1 MQLLGSQ
8 ILLSATDLVNFHECA
23 HLSALDLRA
32 LDDKALRA
40 QRTQPDEHAEL
51 LFKRGN
57 EFEASYLADLKLDVQ
72 RTGGTVVKIEK
83 RPGNPAKSAAATLDA
98 LHSGAD
104 LIYQATFLDGNLVG
118 HADFLRKVPRPS
130 ALGDFS
136 YEVIDTKLGRHAKAS
151 YVLQLAFYGD
161 LLARVQQLDPHAMHV
176 VLGTREQ
183 VTFTCSEYSRYFRRL
198 LGRFTQTIA
207 NASTEITTR
216 PTPCSKCPQCHWNDR
231 CTQQRADEDS
241 LHQVAGIRSSQV
253 HKLEVAGVRT
263 LEALAN
269 LSPTAAVPHLA
280 EPSLTRLREQAA
292 MQLRGRE
299 TGELHNTLVEH
310 PDGEPRGFALL
321 PPPDE
326 GDVYFDMEG
335 DPLYGDDGLEY
346 LFGVYYREKGT
357 FKFKGFWAHSP
368 AEEKAAFEQLMDWLD
383 QRTAQYPSLHV
394 YHYASYEETALKKL
408 SGRHSTREALLD
420 TCLRERRLVDLYKV
434 VREAIR
440 ASTPSYSIK
449 DIEKFYR
456 GARQGDAQT
465 ADASTVYYERYLETG
480 DQAPLEKI
488 ERYNEDDVESTQ
500 QLHQWLIKLRAK
512 DLRWRG
518 GENVEAGSPP
528 PPPGTVLPRA
538 GLPSAK
544 LQGYLDRVDAVRRA
558 LSVSEAPARE
568 VVADLLE
575 FHRRSEKPQWW
586 EMFARTELT
595 FDDLLESVDA
605 IAGLVRVPGT
615 MVDEYEYPAQEIKFD
630 AGDKTVWLE
639 HPTGLKVTLV
649 EIDEDRRRVRLS
661 LARKHGPLP
670 DRLSLGK
677 DGPLTAEVIKQALLR
692 VGQSVAD
699 GDHRY
704 RAVEAYLEKQIP
716 RLTGRK
722 PGEPIVSDP
731 SAPLAQTIDAVRR
744 LDGSYLFIQGPP
756 GAGKTYTGSHV
767 IAALLADGKRVAV
780 SSNSHKAI
788 NNLLEAVE
796 EVLIEN
802 GQKHVRA
809 GKRSTARDAGSYLN
823 GQLIVDVDETPA
835 ALHPDWQLMG
845 GTAWLF
851 ADPAADQQYDYLFVD
866 EAGQVSVAN
875 LAAIGACAKN
885 IVLLGD
891 QMQLGQPI
899 QGTHPGRS
907 GESTLEYLLDG
918 LATVPPDRGIF
929 LPTTWRM
936 CPDVCRFI
944 SDAVYDGRLEPE
956 RKNANQTLVL
966 GTKPHP
972 ALQPTG
978 VVFWPMD
985 HAGCGQKS
993 TEEAQEIERFYQSL
1007 LKQASWIDR
1016 EGVKRRITPDDIL
1029 VVAHYNLQVKL
1040 LQRTLPANAR
1050 VGTVDKFQGQE
1061 AAVSIVSMTTSSEED
1076 LPRHLEF
1083 LFSKN
1088 RLNVAISRARCQ
1100 SIVVANPRLLDVRCK
1115 TPGEIALVNT
1125 LCWAGEAT
1133 TAPCGRVV

>member
-1 MQLLGSQ
+1 MQKL
-8 ILLSATDLVNFHECA
+8 
-23 HLSALDLRA
+23 
-32 LDDKALRA
+32 
-40 QRTQPDEHAEL
+40 
-51 LFKRGN
+51 
-57 EFEASYLADLKLDVQ
+57 EAAGIHTLK
-72 RTGGTVVKIEK
+72 
-83 RPGNPAKSAAATLDA
+83 
-98 LHSGAD
+98 
-104 LIYQATFLDGNLVG
+104 
-118 HADFLRKVPRPS
+118 
-130 ALGDFS
+130 
-136 YEVIDTKLGRHAKAS
+136 
-151 YVLQLAFYGD
+151 QLA
-161 LLARVQQLDPHAMHV
+161 QLEPAH
-176 VLGTREQ
+176 
-183 VTFTCSEYSRYFRRL
+183 
-198 LGRFTQTIA
+198 I
-207 NASTEITTR
+207 
-216 PTPCSKCPQCHWNDR
+216 
-231 CTQQRADEDS
+231 
-241 LHQVAGIRSSQV
+241 
-253 HKLEVAGVRT
+253 
-263 LEALAN
+263 
-269 LSPTAAVPHLA
+269 VPHLA
-280 EPSLTRLREQAA
+280 AESFAKLRDQAA
-292 MQLRGRE
+292 MQQLGRD
-299 TGELHNTLVEH
+299 TGKPQFKLIEGPTGIPTGLLQL
-310 PDGEPRGFALL
+310 PD
-321 PPPDE
+321 PDD

-346 LFGVYYREKGT
+346 LFGVWYRQRGHGRYV
-357 FKFKGFWAHSP
+357 FKAFWAHDR
-368 AEEKAAFEQLMDWLD
+368 AQEKHAFESFMDWLEA
-383 QRTAQYPSLHV
+383 RMEKHCHMRV
-394 YHYASYEETALKKL
+394 YHYAAYEDTALKKL
-408 SGRHSTREALLD
+408 AARHATREAFLD
-420 TCLRERRLVDLYKV
+420 RLLREKRLVDLYRV
-434 VREAIR
+434 TRESIR
-440 ASTPSYSIK
+440 ASTSSYSIK
-449 DIEKFYR
+449 DIETFYR
-456 GARQGDAQT
+456 GKRSGDVQT
-465 ADASTVYYERYLETG
+465 AGASIVYYERYLETG
-480 DQAPLEKI
+480 DKDLLEKI
-488 ERYNEDDVESTQ
+488 ERYNQDDVESTQ
-500 QLHQWLIKLRAK
+500 QLHDWLWSMFPEDILRS
-512 DLRWRG
+512 G
-518 GENVEAGSPP
+518 GTDDTTAAGSLPP
-528 PPPGTVLPRA
+528 FNPPSP
-538 GLPSAK
+538 K
-544 LQGYLDRVDAVRRA
+544 LQAYLDRVDAVRNA
-558 LSVSEAPARE
+558 LLARPSAASTLM
-568 VVADLLE
+568 ADLLE

-586 EMFARTELT
+586 EKYARAEMA

-615 MVDEYEYPAQEIKFD
+615 VDEYEYPEQEIKFD
-630 AGDKTVWLE
+630 AGKQAIWLE
-639 HPTGLKVTLV
+639 HPTGLKVTLH

-670 DRLSLGK
+670 DHLSLGQA
-677 DGPLTAEVIKQALLR
+677 GPINSDLLKEALLR

-704 RAVEAYLEKQIP
+704 RALEAFFEKQVP
-716 RLTGRK
+716 RLTGRS

-796 EVLIEN
+796 EVLVEKN
-802 GQKHVRA
+802 MKSVRA
-809 GKRSTARDAGSYLN
+809 GKKSTASDESTYLN
-823 GQLIVDVDETPA
+823 GQLILDVDDTRG

-851 ADPAADQQYDYLFVD
+851 SDPGADQQFDYLFVD

-875 LAAIGACAKN
+875 LAAVGTCAKN

-907 GESTLEYLLDG
+907 GESSLEYLLDG

-956 RKNANQTLVL
+956 PKNANQTLVL
-966 GTKPHP
+966 GAKPHP

-978 VVFWPMD
+978 VVFWSMD
-985 HAGCGQKS
+985 HAGCAQKS
-993 TEEAQEIERFYQSL
+993 TEEAQEIERIYQSL

-1016 EGVKRRITPDDIL
+1016 EGKKRRVTPDDIL
-1029 VVAHYNLQVKL
+1029 VVAPYNMQMKL

-1088 RLNVAISRARCQ
+1088 RLNVAISRARCL

-1125 LCWAGEAT
+1125 LCWAADLGT
-1133 TAPCGRVV
+1133 LDCRC